1 MPHQRLWGGPRP
13 RSATTRYG
21 NHPALYRAG
30 FAACRQTLSTSTRN
44 GCSSTFA
51 INKTSDCFL
60 RVGCE
65 LDSWIMVGGDGLG
78 SKEDVR
84 VFNLIVLAQFVWR
97 VSSAAIPA
105 RQPQV
110 VAPPDRMPRPY
121 RAVWRTR
128 RRQRLSVPMGVIVC
142 CDGIRPGPGHRGA
155 RRLCSPESLKPV
167 PHFPAP
173 APLAR
178 EGGGVDGR

>member
-65 LDSWIMVGGDGLG
+65 LDSWIMVGADRLG

-97 VSSAAIPA
+97 PPNSTIRSGHSIRRCHHLRTPRWNRCRRNAPHEL
-105 RQPQV
+105 RQHDQV
-110 VAPPDRMPRPY
+110 ENPHILFGPEPVGANHDPGIEFAPD
-121 RAVWRTR
+121 
-128 RRQRLSVPMGVIVC
+128 
-142 CDGIRPGPGHRGA
+142 
-155 RRLCSPESLKPV
+155 SLREGTGFEPPV
-167 PHFPAP
+167 PR
-173 APLAR
+173 L
-178 EGGGVDGR
+178 G